1 MTTIKFGDRELKIK
15 YGYEATI
22 KSGIIRDL
30 MNMDNISGD
39 MESVEKLLLFLPEM
53 LLVGLQKFHKE
64 EFGYDPENENQK
76 DACLEKVYALLDD
89 YFDGED
95 GDMNTLFSILQKELL
110 DNGFLSK
117 MLKQGSKA
125 KQAKGQTEKLLNQE
139 EN

>member
-64 EFGYDPENENQK
+64 EFGYDPENESQK

-89 YFDGED
+89 YFDGEE

-110 DNGFLSK
+110 ENGFLSR
-117 MLKQGSKA
+117 MAKA
-125 KQAKGQTEKLLNQE
+125 KKQKTPQAVSETAESKKN
-139 EN
+139 

>member
-53 LLVGLQKFHKE
+53 MPCFW
-64 EFGYDPENENQK
+64 
-76 DACLEKVYALLDD
+76 
-89 YFDGED
+89 
-95 GDMNTLFSILQKELL
+95 
-110 DNGFLSK
+110 
-117 MLKQGSKA
+117 
-125 KQAKGQTEKLLNQE
+125 
-139 EN
+139 